1 MREEMNQ
8 KEERSEKEI
17 LQEQLECARKQM
29 RYSRITCIMATVMAL
44 TLVISAVFVV
54 PSLHRAADSI
64 AQVSG
69 QLEELQLQDR
79 ELAETL
85 KDIDEF
91 VITSEKGV
99 QKTIE
104 KLDAVDLEKLNEAIE
119 ALRNVV
125 EPLRRILG

>member
-29 RYSRITCIMATVMAL
+29 RYSRVTCIMATVMAL
-44 TLVISAVFVV
+44 ALVISAVFVV
-54 PSLHRAADSI
+54 PSLNRAADSI

-69 QLEELQLQDR
+69 QLEELQLQDL
-79 ELAETL
+79 ELADTL
-85 KDIDEF
+85 KVIDEF

-125 EPLRRILG
+125 EPLRRIFG

>member
-1 MREEMNQ
+1 MREEINQ

-54 PSLHRAADSI
+54 PSLNRAADSI

-69 QLEELQLQDR
+69 QLEELQLQDL

-125 EPLRRILG
+125 EPLRRIFG

>member
-29 RYSRITCIMATVMAL
+29 RYSRVTCIMATVMAL
-44 TLVISAVFVV
+44 VLVISAVFVV
-54 PSLHRAADSI
+54 PSLNRAAASI
-64 AQVSG
+64 AEVSG
-69 QLEELQLQDR
+69 QLEELQLQDL

-125 EPLRRILG
+125 EPLRRIFG

>member
-29 RYSRITCIMATVMAL
+29 RYSRVTCIMAIVMAL
-44 TLVISAVFVV
+44 ALVISAVFVV
-54 PSLHRAADSI
+54 PSLNRAADSI

-69 QLEELQLQDR
+69 QLEELQLQDL

-125 EPLRRILG
+125 EPLRRIFG